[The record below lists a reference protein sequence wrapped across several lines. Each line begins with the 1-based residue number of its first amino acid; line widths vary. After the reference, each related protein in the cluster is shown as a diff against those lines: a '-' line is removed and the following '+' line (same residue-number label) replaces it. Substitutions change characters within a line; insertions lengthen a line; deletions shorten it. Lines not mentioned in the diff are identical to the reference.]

1 MGEYKTLDIFFNLKI
16 LFLIIFLICVAYY
29 SFKVVIIKNKKD
41 TFTYTSVENFD
52 KSKSNYLDEV
62 FFP

>member
-1 MGEYKTLDIFFNLKI
+1 MGEYKTLDVFFNLKI